1 MWGSLVSGP
10 PQWHKGFSK
19 IAMVLRELSQ
29 KYNPFINPSNLFVN
43 SNNLFANPNNLF
55 VGIPELV

>member
-1 MWGSLVSGP
+1 VAY
-10 PQWHKGFSK
+10 KGFSK